1 MLQPKM
7 STFAVVALLAVVIP
21 IWLWFDMSLEDAE
34 ETNVKVV
41 LGIGALAFCLAV
53 FSRSIQSISQ
63 GFVFDYY
70 IDFAIT
76 YTSFIYAV
84 IAIIKRQ
91 K

>member
-21 IWLWFDMSLEDAE
+21 IWFWFDMSLEDAE

-41 LGIGALAFCLAV
+41 FGIGALSFCLAV
-53 FSRSIQSISQ
+53 FSRSIQSILL
-63 GFVFDYY
+63 GFVFDHY